1 MSGVNTA
8 QPRQARRRQQTRSA
22 LMSAGQHL
30 FAARSV
36 DDVSID
42 EIVEMADVAKGSFY
56 NHFGDKSELAGAIFE
71 LIQGDC
77 EFHIMSANRDI
88 PDPAVRMAR
97 ALCVMLRYAL
107 DHPERLQAM
116 ISLSARKT
124 VAQSPLNA
132 GLSADITDG
141 LAEGRMRGVDLEVGV
156 ILVLGVINVA
166 TRHLLTSG
174 TPTPPVPFASA
185 VGAALL
191 RALGVDQGDAL
202 AEAAAV
208 DLLGT
213 KT

>member
-1 MSGVNTA
+1 MPKSTSA
-8 QPRQARRRQQTRSA
+8 APRQTRRRQQTRSA
-22 LMSAGQHL
+22 LMSAGQQL

-36 DDVSID
+36 DSVSID
-42 EIVEMADVAKGSFY
+42 EIVEAADVAKGSFY
-56 NHFGDKSELAGAIFE
+56 NHFGDKGELASAIFE

-77 EFHIMSANRDI
+77 EFHIMTANRDL
-88 PDPAVRMAR
+88 PDPAQRMVR

-107 DHPERLQAM
+107 NHPERLHAM

-141 LAEGRMRGVDLEVGV
+141 LAKGRMRGVDLEVGV
-156 ILVLGVINVA
+156 IIVLGVINVA

-174 TPTPPVPFASA
+174 TATPPVAFASA

-202 AEAAAV
+202 AEAAAA
-208 DLLGT
+208 DLLAVEA
-213 KT
+213 

>member
-1 MSGVNTA
+1 MARASTA
-8 QPRQARRRQQTRSA
+8 APRQVRRRQQTRSA
-22 LMSAGQHL
+22 LLSAGQQL
-30 FAARSV
+30 FAARAV

-42 EIVEMADVAKGSFY
+42 EIVDAADVAKGSFY
-56 NHFGDKSELAGAIFE
+56 NHFEDKGELVSALLE

-77 EFHIMSANRDI
+77 EFHIMTANRGLS
-88 PDPAVRMAR
+88 DPAQRMVR

-107 DHPERLQAM
+107 NHPERLSAM

-141 LAEGRMRGVDLEVGV
+141 LATGRMGGVDLEVGV
-156 ILVLGVINVA
+156 IVVLGVINVA

-174 TPTPPVPFASA
+174 TSTPPIEFAKTT
-185 VGAALL
+185 GAALL

-202 AEAAAV
+202 AEAAAA
-208 DLLGT
+208 DLLS
-213 KT
+213 

>member
-1 MSGVNTA
+1 MPKSTSA
-8 QPRQARRRQQTRSA
+8 APRQARRRQQTRSA
-22 LMSAGQHL
+22 LMSAGQQL

-36 DDVSID
+36 DGVSID
-42 EIVEMADVAKGSFY
+42 EIVEAADVAKGSFY
-56 NHFGDKSELAGAIFE
+56 NHFVDKGELASAIFE

-77 EFHIMSANRDI
+77 EFHIMTANRDI
-88 PDPAVRMAR
+88 PDPAQRMVR

-107 DHPERLQAM
+107 NHPERLQAM

-141 LAEGRMRGVDLEVGV
+141 LAKGRMGGVDLEVGV
-156 ILVLGVINVA
+156 IVVLGVINVA

-174 TPTPPVPFASA
+174 TATPTIAYASA

-191 RALGVDQGDAL
+191 RALGVDQGEAL
-202 AEAAAV
+202 AEAAAT
-208 DLLGT
+208 DLLSAGG
-213 KT
+213 

>member
-1 MSGVNTA
+1 
-8 QPRQARRRQQTRSA
+8 
-22 LMSAGQHL
+22 MSAGQHL

-88 PDPAVRMAR
+88 PDPAIRMAR

-166 TRHLLTSG
+166 TRYAACPIRLGGGGGPAAGARRRSRRRPGRGRRRRPAGDESLI
-174 TPTPPVPFASA
+174 SA
-185 VGAALL
+185 CRRA
-191 RALGVDQGDAL
+191 RALGAGQD
-202 AEAAAV
+202 
-208 DLLGT
+208 
-213 KT
+213 

>member
-1 MSGVNTA
+1 MARAISA
-8 QPRQARRRQQTRSA
+8 PPRQARRRQQTRSA
-22 LMSAGQHL
+22 LMSAGQQL
-30 FAARSV
+30 FAERSV

-42 EIVEMADVAKGSFY
+42 EIVEAADVAKGSFY

-77 EFHIMSANRDI
+77 EFHIMTANRDVH
-88 PDPAVRMAR
+88 DPAVRMAR

-107 DHPERLQAM
+107 NHPERLSAM

-141 LAEGRMRGVDLEVGV
+141 LAAGRMRGVDLEVGV
-156 ILVLGVINVA
+156 IVVLGVINVA

-174 TPTPPVPFASA
+174 TATPPVAFAA
-185 VGAALL
+185 ATGASLL
-191 RALGVDQGDAL
+191 RALGVDQADAL
-202 AEAAAV
+202 AQAAAA
-208 DLLGT
+208 DLLSP
-213 KT
+213 